1 MKLLIDADI
10 VCFRGAFS
18 AEDDEEFVANARSEG
33 IIRDICQTLGSEDV
47 ELWLS
52 GNNNFRYG
60 VYPEYK
66 ANRITAKRPRWE
78 KEVKQFLTDVW
89 GAQWSDGCEAD
100 DMLGVRQMELLGRQ
114 EPVVICTI
122 DKDLDMIPGDH
133 YNFVKKEKYFVTDEE
148 AIRFFYYQCLIG
160 DTADGIKG
168 VPGIGPKKAQNILDP
183 CSTEEEYYWAV
194 RNKFSCYEEFAMTA
208 KCLWIWREPGGIW
221 KDERQ
226 EAVDPGEEESVH
238 YCRAPRGEQ
247 TLAP

>member
-1 MKLLIDADI
+1 LKLLLDADI
-10 VCFRGAFS
+10 ICFRGAFS

-78 KEVKQFLTDVW
+78 KEVKRFLTESW

-100 DMLGVRQMELLGRQ
+100 DMLGLRSMELQAQGS
-114 EPVVICTI
+114 PVCIVTI

-133 YNFVKKEKYFVTDEE
+133 YNFVKKEKYYVTNEE

-168 VPGIGPKKAQNILDP
+168 VPGIGPKKAKNILDA
-183 CSTEEEYYWAV
+183 CNSEEEYYWAV
-194 RNKFSCYEEFAMTA
+194 RDKFSCYEEFAMTA
-208 KCLWIWREPGGIW
+208 KCLWIWREPGGMW
-221 KDERQ
+221 KDDREK
-226 EAVDPGEEESVH
+226 AVDPSEEESVH
-238 YCRAPRGEQ
+238 YCSASRGE
-247 TLAP
+247 

>member
-133 YNFVKKEKYFVTDEE
+133 YNFVKKEKYFVTPEE

-168 VPGIGPKKAQNILDP
+168 VPGIGPKKASNLLAP
-183 CSTEEEYYWAV
+183 ATTEKEYFDIV
-194 RNKFSCYEEFAMTA
+194 KEQFSCHEEFIMTA
-208 KCLWIWREPGGIW
+208 RCLWIHRKLNDDIRERF
-221 KDERQ
+221 KTMQHMQ
-226 EAVDPGEEESVH
+226 ENSA
-238 YCRAPRGEQ
+238 
-247 TLAP
+247 

>member
-18 AEDDEEFVANARSEG
+18 AEEEEVWVANARSEG
-33 IIRDICQTLGSEDV
+33 IIHDICQTLGSEDV

-52 GNNNFRYG
+52 GPNNFRYG

-66 ANRITAKRPRWE
+66 ANRITAKRPKWE

-160 DTADGIKG
+160 DPVDNIKG
-168 VPGIGPKKAQNILDP
+168 VPGIGKAKGARILDA
-183 CSTEEEYYWAV
+183 CSTTEEMHEAV
-194 RNKFSCYEEFAMTA
+194 VNMYSCYEEYEQNAG
-208 KCLWIWREPGGIW
+208 CLWIWHPGQ
-221 KDERQ
+221 KDWPGRGQ
-226 EAVDPGEEESVH
+226 ENNELDNG
-238 YCRAPRGEQ
+238 
-247 TLAP
+247 TN

>member
-52 GNNNFRYG
+52 GNNNFRYS

-78 KEVKQFLTDVW
+78 KEVKRFLTESW

-100 DMLGVRQMELLGRQ
+100 DMLGVRAMELGNQ
-114 EPVVICTI
+114 ATIVTI

-133 YNFVKKEKYFVTDEE
+133 YNFVKKEKYYVTNEE

-168 VPGIGPKKAQNILDP
+168 VPGIGPKKASNLLA
-183 CSTEEEYYWAV
+183 SATTEKEYFDIV
-194 RNKFSCYEEFAMTA
+194 KEQFSCHEEFIMTA
-208 KCLWIWREPGGIW
+208 RCLWIHRKLNDDVRERF
-221 KDERQ
+221 K
-226 EAVDPGEEESVH
+226 
-238 YCRAPRGEQ
+238 
-247 TLAP
+247 TL

>member
-1 MKLLIDADI
+1 MKLLLDADI
-10 VCFRGAFS
+10 ICFRGAFS
-18 AEDDEEFVANARSEG
+18 AEKEEVWIANARSEG
-33 IIRDICQTLGSEDV
+33 IIHDICQTLGSEDV

-52 GNNNFRYG
+52 GPNNFRYG

-66 ANRITAKRPRWE
+66 ANRITAKRPKWE

-100 DMLGVRQMELLGRQ
+100 DMLGVRAMELGNQ
-114 EPVVICTI
+114 ATIVTI

-133 YNFVKKEKYFVTDEE
+133 YNFIKKEKYFVTDEE

-208 KCLWIWREPGGIW
+208 KVLWIWREPDGVW
-221 KDERQ
+221 KDK
-226 EAVDPGEEESVH
+226 
-238 YCRAPRGEQ
+238 Y
-247 TLAP
+247 L

>member
-1 MKLLIDADI
+1 MKLLLDADI
-10 VCFRGAFS
+10 ICFRGAFS
-18 AEDDEEFVANARSEG
+18 AEEEEVWIANARSEG
-33 IIRDICQTLGSEDV
+33 IIHDICQTLGSEDV

-52 GNNNFRYG
+52 GPNNFRYG

-66 ANRITAKRPRWE
+66 ANRITAKRPKWE

-168 VPGIGPKKAQNILDP
+168 VPGIGPKKAKNILDA
-183 CSTEEEYYWAV
+183 CNSEEEYYWAV
-194 RNKFSCYEEFAMTA
+194 RDKFSCYEEFAMTA

-221 KDERQ
+221 KDDRK
-226 EAVDPGEEESVH
+226 EAMDPSTQESVH
-238 YCRAPRGEQ
+238 YCSITRGE
-247 TLAP
+247 